1 MSNGSEHMHY
11 KMNGMSKLH
20 SVVKTMKILAAAN
33 IKQYEQAIM
42 ALDDYVRTIE
52 LGLSVFFRKSVQ
64 EDPIVNEKKENK
76 RTYLVVFGSDQG
88 LVGQFNDV
96 VCQCAQDFLKTL
108 PHEKHIWAVGE
119 RVFSLFEEAGVP
131 VIDTYEVPNSV
142 NAIAQLVGQILV
154 NCQDYKRDEGID
166 NLYVIHNRLLEG
178 MNYEPVL
185 QRILPLDLQWQDELA
200 KLVWP
205 SSNLPE
211 VLGGKEM
218 TLVSLISEE
227 IFIELYRACAY
238 SLTSENACRLSSM
251 QRAEKNIFDMMGVLQ
266 RDMQLVRQ
274 KKIDEELF
282 DVIAGSE
289 TTVRKS

>member
-1 MSNGSEHMHY
+1 MSTGSEHMRY
-11 KMNGMSKLH
+11 KMSGMSKLH

-33 IKQYEQAIM
+33 IKQYEQAII
-42 ALDDYVRTIE
+42 ALDDYVRAIE

-96 VCQCAQDFLKTL
+96 ICQCALDFLKTM
-108 PHEKHIWAVGE
+108 PQEKHIWAVGE
-119 RVFSLFEEAGVP
+119 RVYSLFEEAGVP

-142 NAIAQLVGQILV
+142 NAIAPLVGQILV

-185 QRILPLDLQWQDELA
+185 QRILPLDLQWQEELA

-205 SSNLPE
+205 SINLPE
-211 VLGGKEM
+211 VLGSKEM
-218 TLVSLISEE
+218 TLASLISEE
-227 IFIELYRACAY
+227 IFIELFRACAH
-238 SLTSENACRLSSM
+238 SLTSENASRLSSM
-251 QRAEKNIFDMMGVLQ
+251 QRAEKNIFDMMAVLQ
-266 RDMQLVRQ
+266 RDMQLNRQ

-289 TTVRKS
+289 TTIRKS